1 MMRIRISLKAVVC
14 LGLSLFLSSCGSRRQ
29 VRDMSLDEDLIRRIE
44 TMIEETIDRKV
55 VEVKTSG
62 LMADVNVTEKIF
74 DTDKDI
80 DPFTGERPV
89 SSRTDTH
96 IVISRRDSAV
106 VADSLGVNK
115 NINNVEDVDRK
126 TDIKIKDSDEKKE
139 SKWPIAVISI
149 SVLGVFIIIF
159 VTLKKMGILK

>member
-1 MMRIRISLKAVVC
+1 MIRLRISLKAVVC

-62 LMADVNVTEKIF
+62 LMADVNVTEKVF

-80 DPFTGERPV
+80 DPSTGERPV

-115 NINNVEDVDRK
+115 NINNVEDIDRK

>member
-62 LMADVNVTEKIF
+62 LMADVNVTEKVF

-80 DPFTGERPV
+80 DPSTGERPV

-139 SKWPIAVISI
+139 PKWPIAVISI